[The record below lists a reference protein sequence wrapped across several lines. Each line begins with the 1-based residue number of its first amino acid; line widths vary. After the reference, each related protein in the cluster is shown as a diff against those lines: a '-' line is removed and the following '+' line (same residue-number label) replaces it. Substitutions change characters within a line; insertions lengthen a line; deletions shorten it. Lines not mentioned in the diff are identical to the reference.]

1 MKNNNNNDMYQNNNI
16 IHKIIIKM
24 EKLIIAQK
32 KTVYP
37 LQFIKKFN
45 IVMENN
51 ENVEEFL
58 RYSVLKGYSL
68 FLPAHG
74 QAES

>member
-1 MKNNNNNDMYQNNNI
+1 MK
-16 IHKIIIKM
+16 
-24 EKLIIAQK
+24 KLITAQK

-58 RYSVLKGYSL
+58 CGNVLKGYSL

-74 QAES
+74 QAESW

>member
-1 MKNNNNNDMYQNNNI
+1 MK
-16 IHKIIIKM
+16 
-24 EKLIIAQK
+24 KLIIAQK

-37 LQFIKKFN
+37 LQFINKFD
-45 IVMENN
+45 IIIENN

-58 RYSVLKGYSL
+58 RGNVLKGYSL